1 MFINVLFTSRRSLDD
16 GMCVPF
22 LNPCI
27 AQADLTVKPSVSK
40 GYLQAVDKA
49 GNPLCLRCQQP
60 TCQTKQECKVN
71 AWESRFCS
79 LKCQEEFWIRSNNNY
94 LRAKVF
100 EIEHGV
106 CQLCNLNAQELFL
119 RLRDAPK
126 SQRKALLDFTW
137 ISKLPLEQVNL
148 ILWQREGSIVL
159 THFLFL
165 NFITAFENTRTKVE
179 RIINPYT
186 HHPP

>member
-1 MFINVLFTSRRSLDD
+1 MFISYLLHVLLNSRKFLDD
-16 GMCVPF
+16 GVCVPY
-22 LNPCI
+22 LNPCT
-27 AQADLTVKPSVSK
+27 APADLTGKPSISK
-40 GYLQAVDKA
+40 GYLQAVDSE

-60 TCQTKQECKVN
+60 TCHTKQKCKVN
-71 AWESRFCS
+71 AWDSRFCS

-126 SQRKALLDFTW
+126 SQRKNLLDITW
-137 ISKLPLEQVNL
+137 ISKLPLEQVIIIMWQTEGH
-148 ILWQREGSIVL
+148 ILLSNE
-159 THFLFL
+159 
-165 NFITAFENTRTKVE
+165 
-179 RIINPYT
+179 Y
-186 HHPP
+186 